1 MKVLLINPPD
11 INMIRTNLPA
21 VLDSEEHVGYYPP
34 IGLLYVA
41 AHAEKET
48 NYKIE
53 VLDTLVEELDY
64 DGIEKE
70 IIRRQPDVV
79 GIQTMTFTLID
90 VIKTARV
97 VKKVNKNIH
106 VCLGGPHINL
116 YPDETIAIPEID
128 SLVLGEGEHA
138 FADLLKC
145 LDSNS
150 ELAKVKGIVFQKNGK
165 IINPGARPM
174 IENLDTLVHPARNL
188 IPIEKYWSVLAKNAP
203 ITTSM
208 TSRGCPFK
216 CIFCDR
222 PFFGKSFRFRSAK
235 NVVDEMEECVKVGI
249 REFVFYDDTFTIDR
263 KRVYGI
269 CEEIE
274 KRKLDVFWSVRAR
287 VAGLDEKILMTMRK
301 AGCIRIHFG
310 VESGNEEILKV
321 MKKGITLEEIRT
333 AFKLAK
339 KVGMTTLGYFMLG
352 NPSETREQ
360 MMETIE
366 FANTLNADYANFALT
381 TPYPATELYQ
391 MGFEEGIIEDD
402 YWREFAKNPTEE
414 FAPRFW
420 GGEGHLAE
428 DELMEM
434 LVYSYKSFYRRPR
447 YMLNQLLQVR
457 SWAEL
462 KRKIKAGLLL
472 LRNTE
477 FKSTA

>member
-1 MKVLLINPPD
+1 
-11 INMIRTNLPA
+11 
-21 VLDSEEHVGYYPP
+21 
-34 IGLLYVA
+34 
-41 AHAEKET
+41 
-48 NYKIE
+48 
-53 VLDTLVEELDY
+53 
-64 DGIEKE
+64 
-70 IIRRQPDVV
+70 
-79 GIQTMTFTLID
+79 
-90 VIKTARV
+90 
-97 VKKVNKNIH
+97 
-106 VCLGGPHINL
+106 
-116 YPDETIAIPEID
+116 
-128 SLVLGEGEHA
+128 
-138 FADLLKC
+138 
-145 LDSNS
+145 
-150 ELAKVKGIVFQKNGK
+150 
-165 IINPGARPM
+165 
-174 IENLDTLVHPARNL
+174 
-188 IPIEKYWSVLAKNAP
+188 
-203 ITTSM
+203 
-208 TSRGCPFK
+208 
-216 CIFCDR
+216 
-222 PFFGKSFRFRSAK
+222 
-235 NVVDEMEECVKVGI
+235 MEECVKVGI